1 MPGELHSVGRAKGN
15 SAGCLY
21 GVFLIQV
28 LKFASP
34 LLGILVSPLFFMDNA
49 AFRGIICLKS
59 VLCRTQFLND
69 VIKLFLERENSM
81 PT

>member
-49 AFRGIICLKS
+49 AFPWNNMSQKCALQDPI
-59 VLCRTQFLND
+59 F
-69 VIKLFLERENSM
+69 E
-81 PT
+81 